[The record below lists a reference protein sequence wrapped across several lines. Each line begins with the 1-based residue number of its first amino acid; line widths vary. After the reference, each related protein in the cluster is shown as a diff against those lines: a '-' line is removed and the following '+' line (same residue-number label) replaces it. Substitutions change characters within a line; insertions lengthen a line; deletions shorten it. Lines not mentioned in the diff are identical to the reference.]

1 MSKRHNDALT
11 GLRAVAAVMVVISHA
26 AFWTGNYST
35 DTLGYIFA
43 RLEVGVPIFFVLS
56 GYLLFKPWAAVADS
70 GRPAPAL
77 GHYLH
82 RRARRILPSYWIV
95 VIVVYLVYLGR
106 DAGPFGGGWDG
117 FLRNMTLTQI
127 YGYGHLHVSLTQMWS
142 LAVEVAFYL
151 VLPGLGWLIIVGLC
165 RRRRRP
171 WVASAALTS
180 LIALSVA
187 WIVVTHS
194 DWFYDAVPVDITAQ
208 LWLPSFLG
216 WFAGG
221 MLLAVIAP
229 RIQGR
234 GGGWLTVGSLA
245 GAAALFTVACTGLAG
260 EPTIMPFD
268 VTHAV
273 TKSLLYLAI
282 ATLLM
287 LPLVAGTP
295 TWYSRA
301 LSWRPMVW
309 LGEISYELF
318 LVHLL
323 VMEFVMEL
331 LGFAPF
337 TGNWFGLFEITLMAS
352 VPLAWGLHRLT
363 MRPGARRHAAKRH
376 GTGPGDQGPVVQGQ
390 PVQTPVAA
398 NSSST
403 AVDGASSMPSAE
415 TQASSK

>member
-1 MSKRHNDALT
+1 MSHSPIIRHYIDSLT
-11 GLRAVAAVMVVISHA
+11 GLRAVAAVLVVISHA
-26 AFWTGNYST
+26 AFWTGNYTT
-35 DTLGYIFA
+35 DTLGYFFA
-43 RLEVGVPIFFVLS
+43 RLEIGVPIFFVLS
-56 GYLLFKPWAAVADS
+56 GYLLFKPWVAVADS
-70 GRPAPAL
+70 GRSTPVL
-77 GHYLH
+77 GTYFY

-95 VIVVYLVYLGR
+95 VIVVYLVYLRR

-127 YGYGHLHVSLTQMWS
+127 YGYGNLHVSLTQMWS

-151 VLPGLGWLIIVGLC
+151 VLPLIGWLIIVGLC
-165 RRRRRP
+165 RRRPRTG
-171 WVASAALTS
+171 VAAAALTG
-180 LIALSVA
+180 LIALSVG
-187 WIVVTHS
+187 WIVLTHS
-194 DWFYDAVPVDITAQ
+194 DWFYAAVPVDVTAQ
-208 LWLPSFLG
+208 LWLPSFIG

-221 MLLAVIAP
+221 MLLALLAP

-234 GGGWLTVGSLA
+234 GGVWLTVGSLT
-245 GAAALFTVACTGLAG
+245 GAAAAFAVACTGLAG

-273 TKSLLYLAI
+273 TKSLLDLVI

-331 LGFAPF
+331 LGFQPF
-337 TGNWFGLFEITLMAS
+337 TGNWFGVFEITLMAS

-363 MRPGARRHAAKRH
+363 MRPNRKRPNKQARA
-376 GTGPGDQGPVVQGQ
+376 Q

-398 NSSST
+398 NSAST
-403 AVDGASSMPSAE
+403 AVEPDSSMPSLA

>member
-11 GLRAVAAVMVVISHA
+11 GLRTVAAVIVILSHA
-26 AFWTGNYST
+26 AFWTGNYTT
-35 DTLGYIFA
+35 DTLGYVFA

-56 GYLLFKPWAAVADS
+56 GYLLFKPWLAVADS

-77 GHYLH
+77 GHYLY

-95 VIVVYLVYLGR
+95 VIVVYLVYLRR

-127 YGYGHLHVSLTQMWS
+127 YGYGNLHVSLTQMWS
-142 LAVEVAFYL
+142 LAVEVSFYL
-151 VLPGLGWLIIVGLC
+151 VLPAIGWLVVVGLC
-165 RRRRRP
+165 RRRPRAG
-171 WVASAALTS
+171 VAAAALTG
-180 LIALSVA
+180 LIAASLG
-187 WIVVTHS
+187 WIVLTHS

-208 LWLPSFLG
+208 LWLPSFIG

-221 MLLAVIAP
+221 MLLAVVAP

-234 GGGWLTVGSLA
+234 GGVWLTVAALA
-245 GAAALFTVACTGLAG
+245 GAAAAFAAACTGLAG

-273 TKSLLYLAI
+273 TKSLLYLAV
-282 ATLLM
+282 ATLVM

-295 TWYSRA
+295 TWYSAA

-309 LGEISYELF
+309 LGDISYELF

-323 VMEFVMEL
+323 VMEFTMEL
-331 LGFAPF
+331 LRFAPF
-337 TGNWFGLFEITLMAS
+337 TGSWFGLFEITPMAS

-363 MRPGARRHAAKRH
+363 ARPNRKK
-376 GTGPGDQGPVVQGQ
+376 PGSQA
-390 PVQTPVAA
+390 VQTPVAA
-398 NSSST
+398 NSAST
-403 AVDGASSMPSAE
+403 AVDAASSMPSPA
-415 TQASSK
+415 TQLSSK